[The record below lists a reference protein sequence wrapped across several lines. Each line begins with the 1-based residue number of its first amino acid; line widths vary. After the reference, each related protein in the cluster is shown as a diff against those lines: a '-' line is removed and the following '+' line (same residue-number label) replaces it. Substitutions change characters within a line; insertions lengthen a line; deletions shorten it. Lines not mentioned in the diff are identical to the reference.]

1 MTTEQ
6 RIACSNCGDSP
17 QAGLDSFGVCVNC
30 EFTCDRCNDNED
42 REVSE
47 DIGGETW
54 CAYCVSEYSTACV
67 VCDER
72 CEDEYVEYCE
82 ACDGGYCHSC
92 YQYRHD
98 CGNTDKEGIH
108 SYGYKPENNSGLI
121 FHGATPSNGWGGRGV
136 AGFKGQRFMGVE
148 LEIDGGGVSGENA
161 RSLLELSDGER
172 LFYIKADGSLDNG
185 MEIVTHPAT
194 LAFHLTEFPWKEVTG
209 KAASLGYKSHN
220 AGTCGMHVHVS
231 RNSLGGTLGARDH
244 TISKL
249 IILLWRHWPNA
260 WRFSRRRTDRYC
272 RQQYEDLKVSRQ
284 GLFDAKRRGRNTA
297 LNLEDQSG
305 SRNMATIEF
314 RLFRGSLKVDTIK
327 ATLQFVDVLIDYAMS
342 NGVVQVT
349 KSEWKD
355 VIAGATQYPEM
366 TAYLDYRGI
375 GG

>member
-6 RIACSNCGDSP
+6 RIECSNCGDSP

-54 CAYCVSEYSTACV
+54 CAYCVSEYSSTCSM
-67 VCDER
+67 CDETGD
-72 CEDEYVEYCE
+72 DEYMMWCE
-82 ACDGGYCHSC
+82 ECDCGYCSACHESSG
-92 YQYRHD
+92 HD
-98 CGNTDKEGIH
+98 CRGTDQEGIH

-121 FHGATPSNGWGGRGV
+121 FHGGSPLTHQRGA
-136 AGFKGQRFMGVE
+136 AGYKGQRFMGVE
-148 LEIDGGGVSGENA
+148 LEIDGGGTSGENA
-161 RSLLELSDGER
+161 RALLELSDGER
-172 LFYIKADGSLDNG
+172 LFYIKEDGSLSNG

-231 RNSLGGTLGARDH
+231 RNSLGGTMGARDH

-260 WRFSRRRTDRYC
+260 WRFSRRRNDSYC
-272 RQQYEDLKVSRQ
+272 RQQYEGHKVSRE
-284 GLFDAKRRGRNTA
+284 GLYNAKHQGRNTA
-297 LNLEDQSG
+297 LNVSG
-305 SRNMATIEF
+305 GMATIEF
-314 RLFRGSLKVDTIK
+314 RLFRGSLKVDTIR

-342 NGVVQVT
+342 NGVVRVT

-355 VIAGATQYPEM
+355 VMAGATQYPEL